1 MRRRTDVAL
10 SHQNLTRRERQIMDV
25 VYARGQ
31 VTVSE
36 VHEELP
42 AAPTYSA
49 VRAMLRKLEEKG
61 HLKHDAHGPRYV
73 YEPTMPREAARENA
87 LERLVRTFFDGSP
100 SKTVAA
106 LLDLKGEELTD
117 RELDDLA
124 GLIARA
130 RGKGQ

>member
-1 MRRRTDVAL
+1 VAL

-36 VHEELP
+36 VQEQLP
-42 AAPTYSA
+42 SAPSYSA

-61 HLKHDAHGPRYV
+61 HLRHDAQGPRYI
-73 YEPTMPREAARENA
+73 YEATVPREAARETA
-87 LERLVRTFFDGSP
+87 LERVVHTFFDGSP

-117 RELDDLA
+117 AELDDLSE
-124 GLIARA
+124 LIARA
-130 RGKGQ
+130 RGKGQV